1 MEGVADS
8 RMVTYSKAREAV
20 AITQKSVKNSRW

>member
-8 RMVTYSKAREAV
+8 QMVTYSRAQEAV
-20 AITQKSVKNSRW
+20 AITQKSVKNSR